1 MRLAVLLFASFLCA
15 AVPALADTIVLKG
28 GKKIGDVVVSRND
41 GEWTVINPWN
51 SRHPG
56 MTWGI
61 PEKSRVPADKVE
73 EVIIAD
79 PPEVELLAR
88 SARAALSAEEHFELA
103 LFCLEHELA
112 AAAETHLAWTL
123 LLDPNHARAKERFGE
138 ERWTAF
144 LRQNPLF
151 DAEARAAERD
161 YLAAVDAAEADA
173 RLAALRETG
182 SRRNGAY
189 LERARRSARIA
200 KGRRDKVPLTVDS
213 DKAPGATYAI
223 QVPQK
228 YDPLEPTALVIGLH
242 GGGVGGVDETL
253 VTGSGEEALN
263 FYQDLGEAW
272 GWIVACPTAVRAPWS
287 NGANEPLLAA
297 LLEEMQS
304 LYNIDPRRL
313 YLVGHS
319 MGGFGAWH
327 FAPRMEDVWAACAPC
342 SGGGG
347 PAGLDLEK
355 TAVYIYHGADDPIC
369 DVGRDRGAAQ
379 ALRGDLK
386 KKMPRSRFVY
396 TELNGVGHGF
406 PDEVRR
412 DIFDWFA
419 GIRKEGDRRLPAS
432 SFERKP
438 GKAEIK
444 AFGDPSRP
452 TPGGAE
458 GQDAGIEELIS
469 AVRQGGGGG
478 LAAAQKIGAIK
489 TKEAARA
496 LASVL
501 GSKKATT
508 DAQVLAAA
516 ALGDIGLPE
525 CVQHLAAA
533 VKKDDLDFRVVDAAA
548 EALGRIG
555 GAEAAEPLS
564 RAGRRMGDLFARS
577 FFGDTITHTEYEVRL
592 QSFGILVQAFRKVGA
607 REIALP
613 LFQKEIVERVYDPA
627 EMYRVL
633 GDEDERFQNASP
645 RARLALVEALVDC
658 LIAFGDPAGR
668 PLLERIRKRW
678 PGDALLMRAVERG
691 LQALPG

>member
-1 MRLAVLLFASFLCA
+1 MRLVVLLSVSCLCA
-15 AVPALADTIVLKG
+15 APALADTIVLRG
-28 GKKIGDVVVSRND
+28 GKRISDVIVSRSD
-41 GEWTVINPWN
+41 GEGTVINPWN

-73 EVIIAD
+73 NVIIAD

-88 SARAALSAEEHFELA
+88 SARAGLAADDHFELA
-103 LFCLEHELA
+103 LFCLEHELTP
-112 AAAETHLAWTL
+112 AAETHLAWTL
-123 LLDPNHARAKERFGE
+123 LLDPGHARALERFGA

-151 DAEARAAERD
+151 DARARAAERD
-161 YLAAVDAAEADA
+161 YLAAAETAEAET
-173 RLAALRETG
+173 RLLALREAG
-182 SRRNGAY
+182 SRRGGVY

-200 KGRRDKVPLTVDS
+200 RGRRDKVPLTIDS
-213 DKAPGATYAI
+213 DQAPGATYAVY
-223 QVPQK
+223 VPQR

-253 VTGSGEEALN
+253 VTGSGEEAIN
-263 FYQDLGEAW
+263 FYQDLGETW
-272 GWIVACPTAVRAPWS
+272 GWIVACPTALKAPWN
-287 NGANEPLLAA
+287 NGANEPLLVA
-297 LLEEMQS
+297 LLEEMQV

-319 MGGFGAWH
+319 MGGFGVWH
-327 FAPRMEDVWAACAPC
+327 FAPRMKDVWAACAPC

-347 PAGLDLEK
+347 PAGLDLEQ

-412 DIFDWFA
+412 DIFAWFA
-419 GIRKEGDRRLPAS
+419 GIRKEGNRKLPAS
-432 SFERKP
+432 SFERKV
-438 GKAEIK
+438 GKAEVK

-452 TPGGAE
+452 EPGGAG
-458 GQDAGIEELIS
+458 GQEASLDELIS
-469 AVRQGGGGG
+469 ALRQGGGGG
-478 LAAAQKIGAIK
+478 LEAAKKIGAIK

-496 LASVL
+496 LAGVL
-501 GSKKATT
+501 GSKKAPA

-525 CVQHLAAA
+525 CVPLLAAA
-533 VKKDDLDFRVVDAAA
+533 VKKDDLDFRVVDAAV

-555 GAEAAEPLS
+555 LAEAAEPLS
-564 RAGRRMGDLFARS
+564 RAGRRMGEFFQRS
-577 FFGDTITHTEYEVRL
+577 FFRDTITHTEYEVRL
-592 QSFGILVQAFRKVGA
+592 HSFGILVQAFRQVGA
-607 REIALP
+607 RELALP
-613 LFQKEIVERVYDPA
+613 LFEKEIVTRVFDPG

-633 GDEDERFQNASP
+633 GDEDERFQSASP
-645 RARLALVEALVDC
+645 RARLQLAEALVDC
-658 LIAFGDPAGR
+658 LIAFGDPAGKH
-668 PLLERIRKRW
+668 LLERVRARW
-678 PGDALLMRAVERG
+678 PGEPLLLRAVERG
-691 LQALPG
+691 LEALPG